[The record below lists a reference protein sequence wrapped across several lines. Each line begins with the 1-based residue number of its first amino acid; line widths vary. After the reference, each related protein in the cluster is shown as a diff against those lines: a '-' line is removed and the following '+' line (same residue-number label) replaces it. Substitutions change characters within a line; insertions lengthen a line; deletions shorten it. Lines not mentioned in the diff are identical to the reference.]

1 MALITF
7 ARVAAPSGSWSPAKN
22 PGFPEGYHRVTKR
35 YQPKAI
41 SDGGDV
47 YVYSHGS
54 QATRELVW
62 TSLSDTDLADLL
74 TFVAAMAGGVYK
86 FTFTDTDATAYTAS
100 RILSADN
107 LVYRKVATNM
117 NEVYLMIEVA

>member
-1 MALITF
+1 MGLITF

-54 QATRELVW
+54 MNTRELVW
-62 TSLSDTDLADLL
+62 NAMPDTDLANLI
-74 TFVAAMAGGVYK
+74 TFVTAMAGGIYK
-86 FTFTDTDATAYTAS
+86 FTFTDTDAASYTAS

>member
-7 ARVAAPSGSWSPAKN
+7 ARVAAPSGSWSPSKN

-41 SDGGDV
+41 SDGGDI

-54 QATRELVW
+54 LATRELAW
-62 TSLSDTDLADLL
+62 SALSDADLATLI
-74 TFVAAMAGGVYK
+74 TFVTAMVGGVYK
-86 FTFTDTDATAYTAS
+86 FTFTDTDATAFTAS

-107 LVYRKVATNM
+107 LTYRKLATNV
-117 NEVYLMIEVA
+117 NEVYLTIEVA

>member
-7 ARVAAPSGSWSPAKN
+7 ARVAAPSGSWSPSKN
-22 PGFPEGYHRVTKR
+22 PGFPEGYHRVAKR
-35 YQPKAI
+35 FQPKAI

-54 QATRELVW
+54 MNTRELVW
-62 TSLSDTDLADLL
+62 NAMPDTDLANLI
-74 TFVAAMAGGVYK
+74 TFVTAMAGGIYK
-86 FTFTDTDATAYTAS
+86 FTFTDTDAASYTAS

>member
-7 ARVAAPSGSWSPAKN
+7 ARVAAPSGSWSPSIN
-22 PGFPEGYHRVTKR
+22 PAFPSGYHRVKRR

-54 QATRELVW
+54 MNTRELVW
-62 TSLSDTDLADLL
+62 NAMPDTDLANLI
-74 TFVAAMAGGVYK
+74 TFVTAMAGGVYK
-86 FTFTDTDATAYTAS
+86 FTFTDTDSASYTAS